1 MIDMILNKMVK
12 EIKIISSISFI
23 FCSLFA
29 HAQVSGISGERTFY
43 IVRHAEKDTG
53 NDPVLT
59 MAGLKRAGDLY
70 RKLKSKQLDKIY
82 TTKYRRSEM
91 TADSLRIYSDIDTV
105 QYAADTTGIGLQQ
118 KMNGQKGRQKNI
130 LIIAH
135 SNTIP
140 AIIRALGVTN
150 FGLKEIPENE
160 FDNLYIITQT
170 KKITTVQHKKYG
182 ASSTKVNKENKMK
195 PLQ

>member
-1 MIDMILNKMVK
+1 MF
-12 EIKIISSISFI
+12 EGIKIILSISLI

-29 HAQVSGISGERTFY
+29 HAQVSRISGVRIFY

-59 MAGLKRAGDLY
+59 RAGLTRAGDLY
-70 RKLKSKQLDKIY
+70 RKLKSKHIDKIY
-82 TTKYRRSEM
+82 TTKYRRSKM
-91 TADSLRIYSDIDTV
+91 TADSLRIYSGIDTV
-105 QYAADTTGIGLQQ
+105 QYAVDTTGIGLQQ
-118 KMNGQKGRQKNI
+118 LMSEQKGRQKNI

-140 AIIRALGVTN
+140 AIIRALGVSN
-150 FGLKEIPENE
+150 FRLKEIPENE

-170 KKITTVQHKKYG
+170 KKIIRVQHKKYG
-182 ASSTKVNKENKMK
+182 ALSTKINKADKMK
-195 PLQ
+195 LLQ